1 MPIVNQLMMKQ
12 MDGLIIRKPF
22 AASVPGFW
30 ESNLPDGLPC
40 QGSFLLIL
48 QGRKSEPGGWDGAHC
63 RTWSY
68 YAQGLGSIPGC
79 KPKPNKISKKV
90 Q

>member
-12 MDGLIIRKPF
+12 MDGLIKRKPF
-22 AASVPGFW
+22 ASSVPGFW

-48 QGRKSEPGGWDGAHC
+48 QGGKSEPGGWDGAHC

-79 KPKPNKISKKV
+79 KPKQNKISKKV